1 MHRLEKSG
9 YGASETRE
17 TPLLVSVP
25 EAARLLGVGT
35 TFGWAMVRSGE
46 LPSVKLGRRVLVPRA
61 ALERLAS
68 AHEHGSDDHNHE
80 PDDPDGG
87 PRVIHPRAPFP
98 HQQAERQRPS

>member
-1 MHRLEKSG
+1 MHRREKST
-9 YGASETRE
+9 SSTSDTHD

-61 ALERLAS
+61 ALDRLAS
-68 AHEHGSDDHNHE
+68 AHDPDNHDHE
-80 PDDPDGG
+80 PESPDGG
-87 PRVIHPRAPFP
+87 PRVIHPLGPFP
-98 HQQAERQRPS
+98 HQQTERQGPS